1 MKSFYTILYA
11 TINPVIQEQIG
22 IGLILT
28 GKDTVYFNYSTDKLS
43 HITSFYPNSAYQLLK
58 DSLKNIQNTVNQTIE
73 KKEVDALN
81 LKVEGLKDK
90 VFTQEYIDYLARYNK
105 NLLTFSRPKQ
115 IDIEPNEHYF
125 NKLFEK
131 YIFKTEKEEIIKEI
145 RITDV
150 VRKNLYPKIEK
161 RVNLDKE
168 LSKNEIDTLWMP
180 VNVNFIGQND
190 DAVIGKAI
198 DFQKRNYTI
207 EAELG
212 HLAALIKAFDDKKK
226 HAKYYVMADEPDK
239 KLDKQH
245 ILWKDIAKTNYIDM
259 VPTNEIDK
267 IAEYIEEKDVQPFTN
282 IKK

>member
-1 MKSFYTILYA
+1 MKSFYAILYA

-28 GKDTVYFNYSTDKLS
+28 GKDAVYFNYSPDKLR
-43 HITSFYPNSAYQLLK
+43 HIKSFYPNSAYQLLK